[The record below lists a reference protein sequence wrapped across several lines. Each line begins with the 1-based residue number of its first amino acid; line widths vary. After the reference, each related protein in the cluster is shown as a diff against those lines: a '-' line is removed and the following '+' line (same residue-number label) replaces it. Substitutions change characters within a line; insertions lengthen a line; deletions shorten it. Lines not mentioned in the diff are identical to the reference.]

1 MKISVIGKPE
11 GCKLLRIFLEVTEPL
26 NRESIIMSLNIH
38 GDFFAIPEE
47 QFEEIE
53 QELAGTRLGHLGE
66 NFDMAVA
73 DHRIQIEG
81 ISGRCVM
88 EILRSVVHGI

>member
-26 NRESIIMSLNIH
+26 NQESIITSLKIH

-47 QFEEIE
+47 QFEEV
-53 QELAGTRLGHLGE
+53 ELELYGTRLGNLGE
-66 NFDMAVA
+66 HFDSSVTS
-73 DHRIQIEG
+73 HHLQVEG
-81 ISGRCVM
+81 ISGTCIM
-88 EILRSVVHGI
+88 GILRSTIHGI

>member
-26 NRESIIMSLNIH
+26 NRESIVISLKIH

-47 QFEEIE
+47 RFEAVEM
-53 QELAGTRLGHLGE
+53 ELSGTRLGQLGE
-66 NFDMAVA
+66 NFDAAVA
-73 DHRIQIEG
+73 SHHIQVEG
-81 ISGRCVM
+81 ICGGCLM